1 MFQEVAAVG
10 ATFRPWVQA
19 ANRANRQPE
28 HDLLR
33 DWECR
38 NPLQLITRT
47 LDGVLATPA
56 PAYAA
61 DVTAVLQEF
70 RADLVVCSFFA
81 IGAMVAAEAAA
92 TPYAVLM
99 PNTYVLPAAGKPP
112 FGLGAQPATGLV
124 SRIRD
129 RAVTALVQRAW
140 NKGLD
145 RVNNLRNSYGLEPI
159 SDIWDQIR
167 QANKVLVLTS
177 RSFDFPA
184 ELPSTVHYVGAVLDD
199 PEWAAD
205 QPWTPPAGDG
215 PLILVAMS
223 STFQDQTDCLQRVI
237 DGLATLPVRGIV
249 TTGQAIDPK
258 SLRPRI
264 NVAVVSAA
272 PHSEVLK
279 HTKAVVTHGGHGT
292 VVRSLAAGVPMVV
305 LPQGRDQADNAARV
319 TARGAGVTLKASA
332 SSADIAD
339 SVRLILNDACFRQ
352 AAERMGQVIR
362 ADTESGTLVTELENL
377 LSTTD

>member
-1 MFQEVAAVG
+1 M
-10 ATFRPWVQA
+10 
-19 ANRANRQPE
+19 
-28 HDLLR
+28 
-33 DWECR
+33 
-38 NPLQLITRT
+38 
-47 LDGVLATPA
+47 
-56 PAYAA
+56 
-61 DVTAVLQEF
+61 
-70 RADLVVCSFFA
+70 
-81 IGAMVAAEAAA
+81 
-92 TPYAVLM
+92 
-99 PNTYVLPAAGKPP
+99 
-112 FGLGAQPATGLV
+112 
-124 SRIRD
+124 
-129 RAVTALVQRAW
+129 
-140 NKGLD
+140 
-145 RVNNLRNSYGLEPI
+145 
-159 SDIWDQIR
+159 
-167 QANKVLVLTS
+167 TS